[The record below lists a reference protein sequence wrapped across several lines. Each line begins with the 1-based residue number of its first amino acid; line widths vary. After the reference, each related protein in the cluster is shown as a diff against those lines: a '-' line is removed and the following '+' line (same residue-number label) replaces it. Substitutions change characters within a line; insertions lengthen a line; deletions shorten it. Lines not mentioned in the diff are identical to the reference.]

1 MQHTEDPFPQ
11 DHPLKGEMQE
21 NNLRQR
27 LDPQPQPQPDTQQQ
41 QQGGEEQLLK
51 HRLSSHQLS
60 EHHAHHVQ
68 EISKHPHVTAD
79 SSRRR
84 EDGFRQM
91 TGRERISINKDL
103 IGTPSNFQHIG
114 HINREVTSTQTTEE
128 VRNLF
133 QMVNLYQEQ
142 VGLLPGKVAD
152 EEPVGFSGGEGV
164 NRRVDI
170 PLAGDLGFADTEQ
183 GEDRITKHEDHRKI
197 PQRQSPVLEDTLDRD
212 HTDYEEVE
220 LRNNRKERLGIPSA
234 SEYRATHNFDQ
245 QRPAQTP
252 QQTDQAI
259 LLHDRV
265 KLGEDFGEEDR
276 KGKKNARISLSPRLL
291 GSSSSLTREGKLRKE
306 MIGSPKDFQHVMG
319 AGHMLE
325 SHEKKSLAVSH
336 PKKEEAEGRGAK
348 EPSHDRVINIRKAM
362 IGPPTDFQ
370 HVMGAS
376 QMLAAHEIPPTHTP
390 PNAISSE
397 TEGREEQ
404 KELPYYRRPQP
415 SAPPPPPPSALPPSS
430 ARIKGGRLRKDMIG
444 APTNFH
450 HVMGT
455 APYHAS
461 FEGPATE
468 EDNEQ
473 KSSLEER
480 VAFSARL
487 GQENSESTK
496 PIRKKSSISHPTNFQ
511 HVIHVDTS
519 TPESDLKQLLIEKT
533 SDASVHGSAHD
544 VSKVPV
550 GRGGG
555 ARQGAEGRGGSSATR
570 PSAHAKIRKDMI
582 GTPTNFQHI
591 SHAGLDLG
599 KA

>member
-1 MQHTEDPFPQ
+1 MQHAEEPFPR

-27 LDPQPQPQPDTQQQ
+27 LDPQPQPQLYK
-41 QQGGEEQLLK
+41 QGGGEEEEEQLLK
-51 HRLSSHQLS
+51 HHQSPNQLS
-60 EHHAHHVQ
+60 DHQAHHVQ
-68 EISKHPHVTAD
+68 EISKHPHIAAD
-79 SSRRR
+79 SSAGRG
-84 EDGFRQM
+84 DGFRQM

-114 HINREVTSTQTTEE
+114 HINREITSTQTTEE

-142 VGLLPGKVAD
+142 VGLLPGKTTD
-152 EEPVGFSGGEGV
+152 EEPVVFSGSEGV
-164 NRRVDI
+164 NQLVDI
-170 PLAGDLGFADTEQ
+170 PLAGDRGLEDTEREA
-183 GEDRITKHEDHRKI
+183 GGV
-197 PQRQSPVLEDTLDRD
+197 PQRQSPVLEDSVDHDR
-212 HTDYEEVE
+212 TDYDVE
-220 LRNNRKERLGIPSA
+220 LRKERHGIPSA
-234 SEYRATHNFDQ
+234 SKHRTAYNFDQ
-245 QRPAQTP
+245 QRQAQT
-252 QQTDQAI
+252 TDQAI
-259 LLHDRV
+259 VLDRV
-265 KLGEDFGEEDR
+265 KVQDDFGEEDR
-276 KGKKNARISLSPRLL
+276 KVKKNTRKSLSPRLL

-325 SHEKKSLAVSH
+325 SHEKKSSLATSQT
-336 PKKEEAEGRGAK
+336 KKEETEGGGTKDPA
-348 EPSHDRVINIRKAM
+348 HDRVSYIRKDM
-362 IGPPTDFQ
+362 IGPPTDFL
-370 HVMGAS
+370 HVMGAG
-376 QMLAAHEIPPTHTP
+376 QMRAAHEIPPTHTP
-390 PNAISSE
+390 PNAIASDA
-397 TEGREEQ
+397 EGREEQ

-430 ARIKGGRLRKDMIG
+430 ARIKGGRLRKDMIS

-461 FEGPATE
+461 LEGPITE
-468 EDNEQ
+468 EDGGE

-480 VAFSARL
+480 IAVSARL
-487 GQENSESTK
+487 GQDSSDLTK
-496 PIRKKSSISHPTNFQ
+496 PIRKKSAIGHPTNFQ
-511 HVIHVDTS
+511 HVVHVDTS

-533 SDASVHGSAHD
+533 SDASMHGSAHD
-544 VSKVPV
+544 VRKIPA

-555 ARQGAEGRGGSSATR
+555 RQGAEGKGGSSATR